1 MKQIPLPIAAAA
13 EARFDDFVPG
23 ANAAALAHLRALAGA
38 SAPVPSL
45 YLWGPAGSGK
55 THLLRALA
63 AARAT
68 RGAVAWF
75 DAATPLPWTVD
86 GAVALVV
93 IDDAHA
99 LDAARQHAAFA
110 LFVEAAVAGWPLAAA
125 GRMPPVD
132 LPLRDDLRTRLG
144 GGFVFALQPLSD
156 AEVRAAL
163 RARADARG
171 IALGDDVIDYLL
183 SRFARDMKHLTHLL
197 DRLDDQAWVDKRA
210 RVTLPLLKRALADG
224 GAEVGAR

>member
-1 MKQIPLPIAAAA
+1 
-13 EARFDDFVPG
+13 
-23 ANAAALAHLRALAGA
+23 
-38 SAPVPSL
+38 
-45 YLWGPAGSGK
+45 
-55 THLLRALA
+55 
-63 AARAT
+63 
-68 RGAVAWF
+68 VAWF

>member
-1 MKQIPLPIAAAA
+1 VKQIPLPIAAGA
-13 EARFDDFVPG
+13 ETGFDDFVPG
-23 ANAAALAHLRALAGA
+23 ANAAALAHLRTMALAQ
-38 SAPVPSL
+38 APVAPL
-45 YLWGPAGSGK
+45 YLWGPPGSGK

-63 AARAT
+63 AAWSA

-75 DAATPLPWTVD
+75 DAAAPLPWTVAGD
-86 GAVALVV
+86 AVLVV
-93 IDDAHA
+93 VDDTQA

-125 GRMPPVD
+125 GRVPPVD

-144 GGFVFALQPLSD
+144 GGFVFALQPLTD

-163 RARADARG
+163 RARSKARG
-171 IALGDDVIDYLL
+171 IELGDDVIDYLL

-210 RVTLPLLKRALADG
+210 RITLALLKRALADG
-224 GAEVGAR
+224 DAEVGAA